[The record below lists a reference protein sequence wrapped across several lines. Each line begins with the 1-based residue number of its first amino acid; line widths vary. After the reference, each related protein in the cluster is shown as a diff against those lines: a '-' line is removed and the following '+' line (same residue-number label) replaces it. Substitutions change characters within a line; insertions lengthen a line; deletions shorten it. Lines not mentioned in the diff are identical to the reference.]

1 MLNPKRSTN
10 FNKLLGILTTRL
22 VVLWRKLLKQTMK
35 ALLPIVLLSLTTSA
49 FAQEKDTEK
58 KEFKAIF
65 IKSDEKS
72 APVMQGDHILFEKGM
87 NWHAKDEEKLTSEQ
101 KAALMT
107 KQMTLH
113 LSLDEGQE
121 RKVTKVNA
129 KHQEQIESLKDLKGF
144 EKRSAHLDAQIE
156 HQRELQKILSEEQFA
171 QFKKMH
177 HNRREQM
184 HVMPLSASIEKLQGL
199 PDLPGLP
206 GIPGLHQGEGEIMFF
221 GDDSDQSFEV
231 IIDGEEI
238 ETDATK
244 NIFVIKTDELH
255 NNDTDASEHKNVRIR
270 MRKDGAGPMHQRMMK
285 GKSNIT
291 VMGARLDD
299 QPLIIIDGKEAGEA
313 VNLDSLDPNT
323 IESINVLKGPSA
335 EKAYGEK
342 GKNGVV
348 EITLKKK

>member
-1 MLNPKRSTN
+1 
-10 FNKLLGILTTRL
+10 
-22 VVLWRKLLKQTMK
+22 MK

-87 NWHAKDEEKLTSEQ
+87 KWHAKGEDKLTAEQ
-101 KAALMT
+101 KATLMT

-121 RKVTKVNA
+121 RKVGKVNA
-129 KHQEQIESLKDLKGF
+129 KHHEQMESLKDLKGF

-177 HNRREQM
+177 QNRRGQM
-184 HVMPLSASIEKLQGL
+184 HVMPLGASIEKLHE
-199 PDLPGLP
+199 LPGLP
-206 GIPGLHQGEGEIMFF
+206 GLPGMPGLHQGEGEIMFF
-221 GDDSDQSFEV
+221 GDDSEQSFEV
-231 IIDGEEI
+231 IIDGEEV

-285 GKSNIT
+285 GKSNIR

-313 VNLDSLDPNT
+313 INLDSLDPNT

>member
-1 MLNPKRSTN
+1 
-10 FNKLLGILTTRL
+10 
-22 VVLWRKLLKQTMK
+22 MK

-58 KEFKAIF
+58 RDFKAIF
-65 IKSDEKS
+65 IKSDEK
-72 APVMQGDHILFEKGM
+72 ATPVMQGDHILFEKGM
-87 NWHAKDEEKLTSEQ
+87 KWHAKGEEKLTAEQ
-101 KAALMT
+101 KATLMT

-121 RKVTKVNA
+121 RKVGKINA
-129 KHQEQIESLKDLKGF
+129 KHHEQMEGLQDLEGF
-144 EKRSAHLDAQIE
+144 AKRSAHLDAQIE

-177 HNRREQM
+177 RNRRGQM
-184 HVMPLSASIEKLQGL
+184 SVMPLGTSIEKLHVLPGL
-199 PDLPGLP
+199 HGMSGMIDLPGLP
-206 GIPGLHQGEGEIMFF
+206 SLDTGEGEIMFF

-231 IIDGEEI
+231 IIDGEDT

-244 NIFVIKTDELH
+244 NVFVFKTDELH

-270 MRKDGAGPMHQRMMK
+270 MRKDGAGRMHQRMMK

-299 QPLIIIDGKEAGEA
+299 QPLIIIDGKEAGEDID
-313 VNLDSLDPNT
+313 LDSLDPNT

>member
-1 MLNPKRSTN
+1 
-10 FNKLLGILTTRL
+10 
-22 VVLWRKLLKQTMK
+22 MK

-49 FAQEKDTEK
+49 FAQEQENDTEK

-65 IKSDEKS
+65 IKSDEKA

-87 NWHAKDEEKLTSEQ
+87 KWHAKREEKLTAEQ
-101 KAALMT
+101 KATLMT

-113 LSLDEGQE
+113 LSLDEDQE
-121 RKVTKVNA
+121 RKVGKVNA
-129 KHQEQIESLKDLKGF
+129 KHHEQMERQKDFKGF
-144 EKRSAHLDAQIE
+144 EKKSAHLDAQIE

-177 HNRREQM
+177 QNRRGQM
-184 HVMPLSASIEKLQGL
+184 HVMPLGASIEKLHEL
-199 PDLPGLP
+199 PGMPGLP
-206 GIPGLHQGEGEIMFF
+206 ALPGMPGLQQGEGEFMFF
-221 GDDSDQSFEV
+221 GDDSDKSFEV
-231 IIDGEEI
+231 IIDGEGV
-238 ETDATK
+238 ETDTTK
-244 NIFVIKTDELH
+244 NVFVFKTDELH
-255 NNDTDASEHKNVRIR
+255 NKDTDASEHKNVRIR
-270 MRKDGAGPMHQRMMK
+270 MRKDGAGPMHQRMMR

-291 VMGARLDD
+291 VIGAHLDE
-299 QPLIIIDGKEAGEA
+299 QPLIIINGKETGGDI
-313 VNLDSLDPNT
+313 NLDSLDPNT

>member
-1 MLNPKRSTN
+1 
-10 FNKLLGILTTRL
+10 
-22 VVLWRKLLKQTMK
+22 MK

-65 IKSDEKS
+65 IKSDEKA
-72 APVMQGDHILFEKGM
+72 APVMQGDHILFERGM
-87 NWHAKDEEKLTSEQ
+87 KWHAKGEEKLTAEQ
-101 KAALMT
+101 KATLMT

-121 RKVTKVNA
+121 RKVAKVNA
-129 KHQEQIESLKDLKGF
+129 KHHEEMESLKELKGF
-144 EKRSAHLDAQIE
+144 EKRAAHLDAQIE
-156 HQRELQKILSEEQFA
+156 HQRELQKILSEEQFT

-177 HNRREQM
+177 QNRRGQM
-184 HVMPLSASIEKLQGL
+184 HVMPLGASIEKLHEL
-199 PDLPGLP
+199 PGMPGLPGLP
-206 GIPGLHQGEGEIMFF
+206 GMPGLHQGEGEFMFF
-221 GDDSDQSFEV
+221 GDDSDKSFEV
-231 IIDGEEI
+231 IIDGEGVEA
-238 ETDATK
+238 DATK
-244 NIFVIKTDELH
+244 NVFVFKTDDLQGE
-255 NNDTDASEHKNVRIR
+255 DTDASEHKNVRIR

-299 QPLIIIDGKEAGEA
+299 QPLIIIDGKEAGEDI
-313 VNLDSLDPNT
+313 NLDSLDPNT

>member
-1 MLNPKRSTN
+1 
-10 FNKLLGILTTRL
+10 
-22 VVLWRKLLKQTMK
+22 MK
-35 ALLPIVLLSLTTSA
+35 AFLPIVLLSLTTSA

-72 APVMQGDHILFEKGM
+72 TPVMQGDHILFEKGM
-87 NWHAKDEEKLTSEQ
+87 KWHAKGEEKLTAEQ
-101 KAALMT
+101 KATLMT

-121 RKVTKVNA
+121 RKVGKVNA
-129 KHQEQIESLKDLKGF
+129 KHHEQIESLKDLKGF

-177 HNRREQM
+177 QNKRGQM
-184 HVMPLSASIEKLQGL
+184 HVMPLGASIEKLHE
-199 PDLPGLP
+199 LPGLP
-206 GIPGLHQGEGEIMFF
+206 GLPGMPGLHQGEGEIMFF
-221 GDDSDQSFEV
+221 GDDSEQSFEV
-231 IIDGEEI
+231 IIDGEEV
-238 ETDATK
+238 ETDAAK

>member
-1 MLNPKRSTN
+1 
-10 FNKLLGILTTRL
+10 
-22 VVLWRKLLKQTMK
+22 MK

-65 IKSDEKS
+65 IKSDEKA

-87 NWHAKDEEKLTSEQ
+87 KWNAKGEEKLTAEQ
-101 KAALMT
+101 KATLMT
-107 KQMTLH
+107 KKMTLH

-121 RKVTKVNA
+121 RKVGKVNA
-129 KHQEQIESLKDLKGF
+129 KHHEEMESLKELKGF
-144 EKRSAHLDAQIE
+144 EKRVAVLDAQID
-156 HQRELQKILSEEQFA
+156 HQRELQKILSEEQFS

-177 HNRREQM
+177 QNRRGQM
-184 HVMPLSASIEKLQGL
+184 HVMPLGASIEKLHEL
-199 PDLPGLP
+199 PGMPGLPGLP
-206 GIPGLHQGEGEIMFF
+206 GMPGLHQGQGEFMFF
-221 GDDSDQSFEV
+221 GDDSDKSFEV
-231 IIDGEEI
+231 IIDGEGV

-244 NIFVIKTDELH
+244 NVFVFKTDELQGE
-255 NNDTDASEHKNVRIR
+255 NTDASEHKNVRIR
-270 MRKDGAGPMHQRMMK
+270 MRKDGAGPMHQRMMR
-285 GKSNIT
+285 GKSNIR

-299 QPLIIIDGKEAGEA
+299 QPLIIIDGKEAGEDI
-313 VNLDSLDPNT
+313 NLDLLDPNT

>member
-1 MLNPKRSTN
+1 
-10 FNKLLGILTTRL
+10 
-22 VVLWRKLLKQTMK
+22 MK
-35 ALLPIVLLSLTTSA
+35 ALLSIVLLSLTTSA
-49 FAQEKDTEK
+49 FAQEEEAEK

-65 IKSDEKS
+65 IKSDVK
-72 APVMQGDHILFEKGM
+72 ATPVMQGDHILFEKGM
-87 NWHAKDEEKLTSEQ
+87 KWHAKGEEKLTAEQ
-101 KAALMT
+101 KATLMT

-121 RKVTKVNA
+121 RKVGKVNT
-129 KHQEQIESLKDLKGF
+129 KHHEQMEVLQDLEGF
-144 EKRSAHLDAQIE
+144 EKKSAHLDAQIE

-177 HNRREQM
+177 RNRRGQM
-184 HVMPLSASIEKLQGL
+184 SVMPLGASIEKLHALPGL
-199 PDLPGLP
+199 HGMSGMIDLPGLP
-206 GIPGLHQGEGEIMFF
+206 SLDTGEGEIMFF

-231 IIDGEEI
+231 IIDGEDT

-244 NIFVIKTDELH
+244 NVFVFKTDELH
-255 NNDTDASEHKNVRIR
+255 KDDTDASEHKNVRIR
-270 MRKDGAGPMHQRMMK
+270 MRKDGAGPMHQRMMR

-299 QPLIIIDGKEAGEA
+299 QPLIIIDGKEAGEDID
-313 VNLDSLDPNT
+313 LDSLDPNT

>member
-1 MLNPKRSTN
+1 
-10 FNKLLGILTTRL
+10 
-22 VVLWRKLLKQTMK
+22 MK
-35 ALLPIVLLSLTTSA
+35 AFLPIVLLSLTTSA

-72 APVMQGDHILFEKGM
+72 TPVMQGDHILFEKGM
-87 NWHAKDEEKLTSEQ
+87 KWHAKGEEKLTAEQ
-101 KAALMT
+101 KATLMT

-121 RKVTKVNA
+121 RKVGKVNA
-129 KHQEQIESLKDLKGF
+129 KHHEQMESLKDLKGF

-156 HQRELQKILSEEQFA
+156 NQRELQKILSEEQFA

-177 HNRREQM
+177 QNKRGQM
-184 HVMPLSASIEKLQGL
+184 HVMPLGASIEKLHE
-199 PDLPGLP
+199 LPGLP
-206 GIPGLHQGEGEIMFF
+206 GLPGMPGLHQGEGEIMFF
-221 GDDSDQSFEV
+221 GDDSEQSFEV
-231 IIDGEEI
+231 IIDGEEV
-238 ETDATK
+238 ETDAAK

>member
-1 MLNPKRSTN
+1 
-10 FNKLLGILTTRL
+10 
-22 VVLWRKLLKQTMK
+22 MK

-87 NWHAKDEEKLTSEQ
+87 KWNAKGEEKLTAEQ
-101 KAALMT
+101 KATLMT

-121 RKVTKVNA
+121 RKVGKVNA
-129 KHQEQIESLKDLKGF
+129 KHHEQMEGLKDLKGF

-177 HNRREQM
+177 QNRRGQM
-184 HVMPLSASIEKLQGL
+184 HVMPLGASIEKLHEL
-199 PDLPGLP
+199 PGMPGLPGLP

-231 IIDGEEI
+231 IIDGEEV
-238 ETDATK
+238 ETDTTK
-244 NIFVIKTDELH
+244 NVYVFKTDELH
-255 NNDTDASEHKNVRIR
+255 NKDTDASEHKNVRIR

-299 QPLIIIDGKEAGEA
+299 QPLIIIDGKEAGE
-313 VNLDSLDPNT
+313 NIDLDSLDPNT

>member
-1 MLNPKRSTN
+1 
-10 FNKLLGILTTRL
+10 
-22 VVLWRKLLKQTMK
+22 MK

-49 FAQEKDTEK
+49 FAQEEEAEK

-65 IKSDEKS
+65 IKSDVK
-72 APVMQGDHILFEKGM
+72 ATPVMQGDHILFEKGM
-87 NWHAKDEEKLTSEQ
+87 KWHAKGEEKLTAEQ
-101 KAALMT
+101 KATLMT

-121 RKVTKVNA
+121 RKVGKVNT
-129 KHQEQIESLKDLKGF
+129 KHHEQMEVLQDLEGF
-144 EKRSAHLDAQIE
+144 EKKSAHLDAQIE

-177 HNRREQM
+177 RNRRGQM
-184 HVMPLSASIEKLQGL
+184 SVMPLGASIEKLHALPGL
-199 PDLPGLP
+199 HGMSGMIDLPGLP
-206 GIPGLHQGEGEIMFF
+206 SLDTGEGEIMFF

-231 IIDGEEI
+231 IIDGEDT

-244 NIFVIKTDELH
+244 NVFVFKTDELH
-255 NNDTDASEHKNVRIR
+255 KDDTDASEHKNVRIR
-270 MRKDGAGPMHQRMMK
+270 MRKDGAGPMHQRMMR

-299 QPLIIIDGKEAGEA
+299 QPLIIIDGKEAGEDID
-313 VNLDSLDPNT
+313 LDSLDPNT

>member
-1 MLNPKRSTN
+1 
-10 FNKLLGILTTRL
+10 
-22 VVLWRKLLKQTMK
+22 MK

-65 IKSDEKS
+65 IKSDEKA

-87 NWHAKDEEKLTSEQ
+87 KWHAKGEDKLTAEQ
-101 KAALMT
+101 KATLMT
-107 KQMTLH
+107 KQMTLD
-113 LSLDEGQE
+113 LNLDEGQE
-121 RKVTKVNA
+121 RKVGKVNA
-129 KHQEQIESLKDLKGF
+129 KHHEQMESLKDLKGF
-144 EKRSAHLDAQIE
+144 EKRSAHLDSQIE

-177 HNRREQM
+177 QKRRQQM
-184 HVMPLSASIEKLQGL
+184 HVMPLGASIEKLHE
-199 PDLPGLP
+199 LPGLPGILGMP
-206 GIPGLHQGEGEIMFF
+206 GIPGLHQGEGEFMFF
-221 GDDSDQSFEV
+221 GNDSDKSFEV
-231 IIDGEEI
+231 IIDGEGV

-244 NIFVIKTDELH
+244 NVFVFKTDELQSE
-255 NNDTDASEHKNVRIR
+255 DTDVSEHKNVRIR
-270 MRKDGAGPMHQRMMK
+270 MRKDGAGPMHQRMMR

-291 VMGARLDD
+291 VMGASLDD
-299 QPLIIIDGKEAGEA
+299 QPLIIINGKEAGEA
-313 VNLDSLDPNT
+313 INLDSLDPNT

>member
-1 MLNPKRSTN
+1 
-10 FNKLLGILTTRL
+10 
-22 VVLWRKLLKQTMK
+22 MK

-65 IKSDEKS
+65 IKSDEKA
-72 APVMQGDHILFEKGM
+72 APVMQGDHILFERGM
-87 NWHAKDEEKLTSEQ
+87 KWHAKGEEKLTAEQ
-101 KAALMT
+101 KATLMT

-121 RKVTKVNA
+121 RKVAKVNA
-129 KHQEQIESLKDLKGF
+129 KHHEEMESLKELKGF
-144 EKRSAHLDAQIE
+144 EKRAAHLDAQIE
-156 HQRELQKILSEEQFA
+156 HQRELQKILSEEQFT

-177 HNRREQM
+177 QNRRGQM
-184 HVMPLSASIEKLQGL
+184 HVMPLGASIEKLHEL
-199 PDLPGLP
+199 PGMPGLPGLP
-206 GIPGLHQGEGEIMFF
+206 GMPGLHQGEGEFMFF
-221 GDDSDQSFEV
+221 GDDSDKSFEV
-231 IIDGEEI
+231 IIDGEGVEA
-238 ETDATK
+238 DATK
-244 NIFVIKTDELH
+244 NVFVFKTDDLQGE
-255 NNDTDASEHKNVRIR
+255 DTDASEHKNVRIR

-299 QPLIIIDGKEAGEA
+299 QPLIIIDGKEAGENI
-313 VNLDSLDPNT
+313 NLDSLDPNT

>member
-1 MLNPKRSTN
+1 
-10 FNKLLGILTTRL
+10 
-22 VVLWRKLLKQTMK
+22 MK

-87 NWHAKDEEKLTSEQ
+87 KWHAKGEDKLTAEQ
-101 KAALMT
+101 KATLMT

-121 RKVTKVNA
+121 RKVGKVNA
-129 KHQEQIESLKDLKGF
+129 KHHEQMESLKDLKGF

-177 HNRREQM
+177 QNRRGQM
-184 HVMPLSASIEKLQGL
+184 HVMPLGASIEKLHK
-199 PDLPGLP
+199 LPGLP
-206 GIPGLHQGEGEIMFF
+206 GLPGMPGLHQGEGEIMFF
-221 GDDSDQSFEV
+221 GDDSEQSFEV
-231 IIDGEEI
+231 IIDGEEV

-285 GKSNIT
+285 GKSNIR

-313 VNLDSLDPNT
+313 INLDSLDPNT

>member
-1 MLNPKRSTN
+1 
-10 FNKLLGILTTRL
+10 
-22 VVLWRKLLKQTMK
+22 MK

-87 NWHAKDEEKLTSEQ
+87 KWNAKGEEKLTAEQ
-101 KAALMT
+101 KATLMT

-121 RKVTKVNA
+121 RKVGKVNA
-129 KHQEQIESLKDLKGF
+129 KHHEQMEGLKDLKGF

-177 HNRREQM
+177 QNRRGQM
-184 HVMPLSASIEKLQGL
+184 HVMPLGASIEKLHEL
-199 PDLPGLP
+199 PGMPGLPGLP
-206 GIPGLHQGEGEIMFF
+206 GMPGLHQGEGEIMFF

-231 IIDGEEI
+231 IIDGEEV
-238 ETDATK
+238 ETDTTK
-244 NIFVIKTDELH
+244 NVFVFKTDELH
-255 NNDTDASEHKNVRIR
+255 NKDTDASEHKNVRIR

-299 QPLIIIDGKEAGEA
+299 QPLIIIDGKEAGE
-313 VNLDSLDPNT
+313 NIDLDSLDPNT

>member
-1 MLNPKRSTN
+1 
-10 FNKLLGILTTRL
+10 
-22 VVLWRKLLKQTMK
+22 MK
-35 ALLPIVLLSLTTSA
+35 ALLPIIFLSLTTSA
-49 FAQEKDTEK
+49 FAQESDTEK

-65 IKSDEKS
+65 IKSDEKES
-72 APVMQGDHILFEKGM
+72 PVLQGDHILFEKGM
-87 NWHAKDEEKLTSEQ
+87 KWHAKGEEKLSAEQ
-101 KAALMT
+101 KATLMT

-121 RKVTKVNA
+121 RKVGKVNA
-129 KHQEQIESLKDLKGF
+129 KHHEQMESLKDLKGF

-177 HNRREQM
+177 QKKKGQM
-184 HVMPLSASIEKLQGL
+184 HVMPLGASLEKLHELPGMQGL
-199 PDLPGLP
+199 PGMPGMLGLP
-206 GIPGLHQGEGEIMFF
+206 GMPGLHQGQGEFMFF
-221 GDDSDQSFEV
+221 GDDSDKSFEV
-231 IIDGEEI
+231 IIDGEGDKI
-238 ETDATK
+238 DTSK
-244 NIFVIKTDELH
+244 NVFVFKTDELH
-255 NNDTDASEHKNVRIR
+255 NEDTDASEHKNVRIR
-270 MRKDGAGPMHQRMMK
+270 MRKDGAGPMHQRMMR

-299 QPLIIIDGKEAGEA
+299 QPLIIINGKEAGEDI
-313 VNLDSLDPNT
+313 NLDSLDPNT

>member
-1 MLNPKRSTN
+1 
-10 FNKLLGILTTRL
+10 
-22 VVLWRKLLKQTMK
+22 MK

-49 FAQEKDTEK
+49 FAQENDTEK

-65 IKSDEKS
+65 IKSDEKAS
-72 APVMQGDHILFEKGM
+72 PVMQGDHILFEKGM
-87 NWHAKDEEKLTSEQ
+87 KWHAKGEEKITAEQ
-101 KAALMT
+101 KATLMT

-121 RKVTKVNA
+121 RKVGKVNA
-129 KHQEQIESLKDLKGF
+129 KHHEQMERLKDFKGF
-144 EKRSAHLDAQIE
+144 EKKSAHLDAQIE

-177 HNRREQM
+177 QNRRGQM
-184 HVMPLSASIEKLQGL
+184 HVMPLGASIEKLHEL
-199 PDLPGLP
+199 PGMPGLP
-206 GIPGLHQGEGEIMFF
+206 ALPGMPGLHQGEGEFMFF
-221 GDDSDQSFEV
+221 GDDSDKSFEV
-231 IIDGEEI
+231 IIDGEGV
-238 ETDATK
+238 ETDTTK
-244 NIFVIKTDELH
+244 NVFFFKTDELH
-255 NNDTDASEHKNVRIR
+255 NKDTDASEHKKVRIR
-270 MRKDGAGPMHQRMMK
+270 MRKDGAGPMHHRMMK

-291 VMGARLDD
+291 VMGAHLDE
-299 QPLIIIDGKEAGEA
+299 QPLIIIDGKEAGEDI
-313 VNLDSLDPNT
+313 NLDSIDPNT

>member
-1 MLNPKRSTN
+1 
-10 FNKLLGILTTRL
+10 
-22 VVLWRKLLKQTMK
+22 MK

-49 FAQEKDTEK
+49 FAQEKDNEK

-87 NWHAKDEEKLTSEQ
+87 KWHAKGEDKLTAEQ
-101 KAALMT
+101 KATLMT

-121 RKVTKVNA
+121 RKVGKVNA
-129 KHQEQIESLKDLKGF
+129 KHHEQMESLKDLKGF

-177 HNRREQM
+177 QNRRGQM
-184 HVMPLSASIEKLQGL
+184 HVMPLGASIEKLHEL
-199 PDLPGLP
+199 PGMHGLPGLP
-206 GIPGLHQGEGEIMFF
+206 GMPGMPGLHQGEGEFMFF

-231 IIDGEEI
+231 IIDGEGVEA
-238 ETDATK
+238 DATK
-244 NIFVIKTDELH
+244 NVFVFKTDELQ
-255 NNDTDASEHKNVRIR
+255 NNDTDAAEHKNVRIR

-313 VNLDSLDPNT
+313 INLDSLDPNT

>member
-1 MLNPKRSTN
+1 M
-10 FNKLLGILTTRL
+10 GILTTPL
-22 VVLWRKLLKQTMK
+22 AVLWREILKQTMK

-49 FAQEKDTEK
+49 FAQENDTEK

-72 APVMQGDHILFEKGM
+72 TPVMQGDHILFEKGM
-87 NWHAKDEEKLTSEQ
+87 KWHAKGEEKLTAEQ
-101 KAALMT
+101 KATLMT

-121 RKVTKVNA
+121 RKVGKVNA
-129 KHQEQIESLKDLKGF
+129 KHHEQMESLKDLKGF
-144 EKRSAHLDAQIE
+144 EKKEAHLDAQIE

-177 HNRREQM
+177 QNRRRQM
-184 HVMPLSASIEKLQGL
+184 HVMPLGASIEKIHGLSGL
-199 PDLPGLP
+199 PGMPGLP
-206 GIPGLHQGEGEIMFF
+206 GIPGLHQGEGEFMFF
-221 GDDSDQSFEV
+221 GDDSDKSFEV
-231 IIDGEEI
+231 IVDSEGD
-238 ETDATK
+238 ETDASK
-244 NIFVIKTDELH
+244 NVFVFKTDELH
-255 NNDTDASEHKNVRIR
+255 SEDTDASEHKNVRIR
-270 MRKDGAGPMHQRMMK
+270 MRKDAAGPMHQRMMRRGAGAK
-285 GKSNIT
+285 GSSIT

-299 QPLIIIDGKEAGEA
+299 QPLIIIDGKEAGEDI
-313 VNLDSLDPNT
+313 NLDSLDPNT

>member
-1 MLNPKRSTN
+1 
-10 FNKLLGILTTRL
+10 
-22 VVLWRKLLKQTMK
+22 MK
-35 ALLPIVLLSLTTSA
+35 AILPIVLLSLTTSA

-87 NWHAKDEEKLTSEQ
+87 KWHAKGEDKLTAEQ
-101 KAALMT
+101 KATLMT

-121 RKVTKVNA
+121 RKVGKVNA
-129 KHQEQIESLKDLKGF
+129 KHHEQMESLKDLKGF

-177 HNRREQM
+177 QNRRGQM
-184 HVMPLSASIEKLQGL
+184 HMMPLGTSIEKIH
-199 PDLPGLP
+199 GLP
-206 GIPGLHQGEGEIMFF
+206 GMPGLSGLRGMSGVHQGEGEFMFF

-231 IIDGEEI
+231 IIDSEGD
-238 ETDATK
+238 ETDASK
-244 NIFVIKTDELH
+244 NVFVFKTDELH
-255 NNDTDASEHKNVRIR
+255 SEDIDASEHKNVRIR
-270 MRKDGAGPMHQRMMK
+270 MRKDAAGPMHQRMMRRGAGAK
-285 GKSNIT
+285 GSSIT

-299 QPLIIIDGKEAGEA
+299 QPLIIIDGKEAGEDI
-313 VNLDSLDPNT
+313 NLDSLDPNT

>member
-1 MLNPKRSTN
+1 M
-10 FNKLLGILTTRL
+10 
-22 VVLWRKLLKQTMK
+22 LKQTMK
-35 ALLPIVLLSLTTSA
+35 ALLPIILLSLTTSA
-49 FAQEKDTEK
+49 FAQESDTEK

-65 IKSDEKS
+65 IKSDEKES
-72 APVMQGDHILFEKGM
+72 PVLQGDHILFEKGM
-87 NWHAKDEEKLTSEQ
+87 KWHAKGEEKLSAEQ
-101 KAALMT
+101 KATLMT

-121 RKVTKVNA
+121 RKVGKVNA
-129 KHQEQIESLKDLKGF
+129 KHHEQMESLKDLKGF

-177 HNRREQM
+177 QKKKGQM
-184 HVMPLSASIEKLQGL
+184 HVMPLGASIEKLHE
-199 PDLPGLP
+199 LP
-206 GIPGLHQGEGEIMFF
+206 GIPGMPGIPGLPGMPGLHQGQGEFMFF
-221 GDDSDQSFEV
+221 GDDSDESFEV
-231 IIDGEEI
+231 IIDGEGVD
-238 ETDATK
+238 TDATK
-244 NIFVIKTDELH
+244 NVFVFKTDELH
-255 NNDTDASEHKNVRIR
+255 SGDTDASEHKNVRIR
-270 MRKDGAGPMHQRMMK
+270 MRKDGAGPMHQRMMRR
-285 GKSNIT
+285 GDGAQVSSIT

-299 QPLIIIDGKEAGEA
+299 QPLIIIDGKEAGEDI
-313 VNLDSLDPNT
+313 NLDSLDPNT

>member
-1 MLNPKRSTN
+1 
-10 FNKLLGILTTRL
+10 
-22 VVLWRKLLKQTMK
+22 MK

-87 NWHAKDEEKLTSEQ
+87 KWHAKGEDKLTAEQ
-101 KAALMT
+101 KATLMT

-121 RKVTKVNA
+121 RKVGKVNA
-129 KHQEQIESLKDLKGF
+129 KHHEQMESLKDLKGF

-156 HQRELQKILSEEQFA
+156 HQRELQKILSEEQLA

-177 HNRREQM
+177 QNRRGQM
-184 HVMPLSASIEKLQGL
+184 HVMPLGASIEKLHE
-199 PDLPGLP
+199 LPGLP
-206 GIPGLHQGEGEIMFF
+206 GLPGMPGMPGLHQGEGEIMFF
-221 GDDSDQSFEV
+221 GDDSEQSFEV
-231 IIDGEEI
+231 IIDGEEV

-270 MRKDGAGPMHQRMMK
+270 MRKDDARPMHQRMMK

-313 VNLDSLDPNT
+313 INLDSLDPNT
-323 IESINVLKGPSA
+323 IESINVLKGRSA
-335 EKAYGEK
+335 EKAYGKK

>member
-1 MLNPKRSTN
+1 
-10 FNKLLGILTTRL
+10 
-22 VVLWRKLLKQTMK
+22 MK
-35 ALLPIVLLSLTTSA
+35 AFLPIVLLSLTTSA

-87 NWHAKDEEKLTSEQ
+87 KWHAKGEEKLTAEQ
-101 KAALMT
+101 KATLMT

-121 RKVTKVNA
+121 RKVGKVNA
-129 KHQEQIESLKDLKGF
+129 KHHEQMESLKDLKGF

-177 HNRREQM
+177 QNRRGQM
-184 HVMPLSASIEKLQGL
+184 HVMPLGASIEKLHE
-199 PDLPGLP
+199 LPGLP
-206 GIPGLHQGEGEIMFF
+206 GLPGMPGLHQGEGEIMFF

-231 IIDGEEI
+231 IIDGEEV

-255 NNDTDASEHKNVRIR
+255 NDDTDSSEHKNVRIR

-313 VNLDSLDPNT
+313 INLDSLDPNT

>member
-1 MLNPKRSTN
+1 
-10 FNKLLGILTTRL
+10 
-22 VVLWRKLLKQTMK
+22 MK

-65 IKSDEKS
+65 IKSDEKT
-72 APVMQGDHILFEKGM
+72 APVMQGDHILFERGM
-87 NWHAKDEEKLTSEQ
+87 KWHAKGEEKLTAEQ
-101 KAALMT
+101 KATLMT

-121 RKVTKVNA
+121 RKVAKVNA
-129 KHQEQIESLKDLKGF
+129 KHHEEMESLKELKGF
-144 EKRSAHLDAQIE
+144 EKRAAHLDAQIE
-156 HQRELQKILSEEQFA
+156 HQRELQKILSEEQFT

-177 HNRREQM
+177 QNRRGQM
-184 HVMPLSASIEKLQGL
+184 HVMPLGASIEKLHEL
-199 PDLPGLP
+199 PGMPGLPGLP
-206 GIPGLHQGEGEIMFF
+206 GMPGLHQGEGEFMFF
-221 GDDSDQSFEV
+221 GDDSDKSFEV
-231 IIDGEEI
+231 IIDGEGVEA
-238 ETDATK
+238 DATK
-244 NIFVIKTDELH
+244 NVFVFKTDDLQGE
-255 NNDTDASEHKNVRIR
+255 DTDASEHKNVRIR

-299 QPLIIIDGKEAGEA
+299 QPLIIIDGKEAGEDI
-313 VNLDSLDPNT
+313 NLDSLDPNT

>member
-1 MLNPKRSTN
+1 
-10 FNKLLGILTTRL
+10 
-22 VVLWRKLLKQTMK
+22 MK

-87 NWHAKDEEKLTSEQ
+87 KWHAKGEEKLTAEQ
-101 KAALMT
+101 KATLMT

-121 RKVTKVNA
+121 RKVGKVNA
-129 KHQEQIESLKDLKGF
+129 KHHEQMESLKELKGF

-177 HNRREQM
+177 QNRRGQM
-184 HVMPLSASIEKLQGL
+184 HVMPLGASIEKLHEL
-199 PDLPGLP
+199 PGMPGLPGLP

-231 IIDGEEI
+231 IIDGEEV
-238 ETDATK
+238 ETDTTK
-244 NIFVIKTDELH
+244 NVFVFKTDELH
-255 NNDTDASEHKNVRIR
+255 NKDTDASEHKNVRIR

-299 QPLIIIDGKEAGEA
+299 QPLIIIDGKEAGE
-313 VNLDSLDPNT
+313 NIDLDSLDPNT

>member
-1 MLNPKRSTN
+1 
-10 FNKLLGILTTRL
+10 
-22 VVLWRKLLKQTMK
+22 MK

-49 FAQEKDTEK
+49 FAQENDTEK

-65 IKSDEKS
+65 IKSDEKAS
-72 APVMQGDHILFEKGM
+72 PVMQGDHILFEKGM
-87 NWHAKDEEKLTSEQ
+87 KWHAKGEEKITAEQ
-101 KAALMT
+101 KATLMT

-121 RKVTKVNA
+121 RKVGKVNA
-129 KHQEQIESLKDLKGF
+129 KHHEQMERLKDFKGF
-144 EKRSAHLDAQIE
+144 EKKSAHLDAQIE

-177 HNRREQM
+177 QNRRGQM
-184 HVMPLSASIEKLQGL
+184 HVMPLGASIEKLHEL
-199 PDLPGLP
+199 PGMPGLP
-206 GIPGLHQGEGEIMFF
+206 ALPGMAGLHQGEGEFMFF
-221 GDDSDQSFEV
+221 GDDSDKSFEV
-231 IIDGEEI
+231 IIDGEGV
-238 ETDATK
+238 ETDTTK
-244 NIFVIKTDELH
+244 NVFVFKTDELH
-255 NNDTDASEHKNVRIR
+255 NKDTDASEHKNVRIR
-270 MRKDGAGPMHQRMMK
+270 MRKDGAGPMHQRMMR

-291 VMGARLDD
+291 VIGAHLDE
-299 QPLIIIDGKEAGEA
+299 QPLIIINGKETGGDI
-313 VNLDSLDPNT
+313 NLDSLDPNT